1 MSDMKAKEFLSQAY
15 RIDRRINSKLE
26 MVMSLRELAG
36 KASATLTGEK
46 VSGTRNIHHMEDAII
61 RMADLEDEINRDIM
75 NLVELKQAI
84 VRLIRHV
91 GVPDQQTILEL
102 RYISFWAWER
112 IAVDLNYSLRQT
124 HRLHSAALDSCD
136 AIMRRDGR
144 YAKMAYDVIE
154 CHA

>member
-1 MSDMKAKEFLSQAY
+1 
-15 RIDRRINSKLE
+15 
-26 MVMSLRELAG
+26 
-36 KASATLTGEK
+36 
-46 VSGTRNIHHMEDAII
+46 MEDAIV

-91 GVPDQQTILEL
+91 GIPDQQTILEL

-112 IAVDLNYSLRQT
+112 IAADLNYSLRQT

-144 YAKMAYDVIE
+144 YAKMAHDVME